1 MAMGLTEKQ
10 TALLGIIKQH
20 IEKTGL
26 APTFDEM
33 VAATGIKSKSVIHR
47 HLSALEARGAIR
59 RKHASS
65 RAIEVLG
72 AAITAKDAVKALNE
86 AAYLAAKL
94 ARKEAHPAAD
104 ALRRVALDTDRIVD
118 GGAT

>member
-10 TALLGIIKQH
+10 TALLTCIKSH
-20 IEKTGL
+20 IEATGV

-104 ALRRVALDTDRIVD
+104 ALRRIALDTDRIVD
-118 GGAT
+118 GVTT